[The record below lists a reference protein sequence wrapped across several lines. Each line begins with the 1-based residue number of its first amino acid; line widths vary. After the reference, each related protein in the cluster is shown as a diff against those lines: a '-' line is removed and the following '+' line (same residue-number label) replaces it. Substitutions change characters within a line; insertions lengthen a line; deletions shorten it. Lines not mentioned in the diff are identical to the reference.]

1 MKRQRGALLGLL
13 WLQVCWVRGMDVEQ
27 TPAALSLQEGASSTL
42 RCNFSSSVNS
52 VQWFRQ
58 NPGGGSPTR
67 LFYITSGMKQDGRLN
82 CTVNTKDRHSSL
94 HIRASQQEDSAT
106 YLCAV
111 EAQCSLLL
119 CSLSPNCS
127 WARGPSSSWGRH
139 LFAHTRVFA
148 HFHTYA
154 TVLFSLLKVYPS
166 GLSFHFCFSCPFSS
180 QKALS
185 R

>member
-13 WLQVCWVRGMDVEQ
+13 WVQVCWVRGMDVEQ

-42 RCNFSSSVNS
+42 RCNFSSSVTN

-58 NPGGGSPTR
+58 NPGGGGLTR
-67 LFYITSGMKQDGRLN
+67 LFYIVSGMKQDGRLN

-127 WARGPSSSWGRH
+127 WAPSPASSTRKPSLCSCICTACLGPSGALQAQSWWR
-139 LFAHTRVFA
+139 
-148 HFHTYA
+148 
-154 TVLFSLLKVYPS
+154 
-166 GLSFHFCFSCPFSS
+166 
-180 QKALS
+180 
-185 R
+185 